1 MRCEVCKEWA
11 VGAGR
16 TTVTLQRGGT
26 TVTFHDVP
34 TRVCR
39 ACGDASL
46 EGRIALHL
54 MTMADRKA
62 GHHVAPLRRQSTG

>member
-1 MRCEVCKEWA
+1 MRCEACKKWT

-26 TVTFHDVP
+26 TLIFHDVP

-39 ACGDASL
+39 ACGDTSL
-46 EGRIALHL
+46 EGRVALRL
-54 MTMADRKA
+54 MSLAERKTD
-62 GHHVAPLRRQSTG
+62 APRVRRRYIGR